1 MDANWNNKII
11 ERSAITAAPSFRNSR
26 GVKRANIPMLDARW
40 MLLMAARD
48 AARRKQSNS
57 IACNLR
63 GVGMMVAQL
72 AKLSNPSSSD
82 PVFSAGNDNFDFQIH
97 GYGRRDGNTFVAIRS

>member
-57 IACNLR
+57 IACNLSRR
-63 GVGMMVAQL
+63 G
-72 AKLSNPSSSD
+72 D
-82 PVFSAGNDNFDFQIH
+82 
-97 GYGRRDGNTFVAIRS
+97 DGGAISETFEPFLF

>member
-1 MDANWNNKII
+1 MLHVGNNRI
-11 ERSAITAAPSFRNSR
+11 RS
-26 GVKRANIPMLDARW
+26 RATF
-40 MLLMAARD
+40 
-48 AARRKQSNS
+48 
-57 IACNLR
+57 R